1 MRPAQWPQGG
11 MAKDGSVEGR
21 VGAAPLGGKSS
32 VVSLPNHVQ
41 HLPSFPSTWKEIHGP
56 GSLHFP

>member
-1 MRPAQWPQGG
+1 

-21 VGAAPLGGKSS
+21 VGAAPLAGKSS

-41 HLPSFPSTWKEIHGP
+41 RLPSFPSTWKEIMGP
-56 GSLHFP
+56 VHCIFRKRNAILERA